1 MKVENGKPKF
11 MEHIQLSVP
20 KIADMGEFKI
30 GMKINTLIHPVED
43 LDDAINEEIVKMIKE
58 KGIND
63 LYLLNKRAIVSA
75 LEKQIPKK
83 GSIKYLSSYTDDPP
97 VLLCPNCQEHIPTE
111 GCNFYK
117 YCYKCGQKIDWSDT
131 E

>member
-1 MKVENGKPKF
+1 MSKTEREMFDELIMAVPFTHKEARY
-11 MEHIQLSVP
+11 IP
-20 KIADMGEFKI
+20 KIKF
-30 GMKINTLIHPVED
+30 
-43 LDDAINEEIVKMIKE
+43 
-58 KGIND
+58 
-63 LYLLNKRAIVSA
+63 A
-75 LEKQIPKK
+75 LEKQIPTK

-117 YCYKCGQKIDWSDT
+117 YCYKCGQALDWSDT

>member
-1 MKVENGKPKF
+1 MVSEVFIKWQKDIDNA
-11 MEHIQLSVP
+11 IL
-20 KIADMGEFKI
+20 GE
-30 GMKINTLIHPVED
+30 
-43 LDDAINEEIVKMIKE
+43 IKE
-58 KGIND
+58 KAIEHGIKTE
-63 LYLLNKRAIVSA
+63 YILNEKAIISA
-75 LEKQIPKK
+75 LEKRIPKK

-117 YCYKCGQKIDWSDT
+117 YCYKCGQALDWSVLN

>member
-1 MKVENGKPKF
+1 MKTQEAIGQLKCNVEG
-11 MEHIQLSVP
+11 
-20 KIADMGEFKI
+20 DY
-30 GMKINTLIHPVED
+30 IN
-43 LDDAINEEIVKMIKE
+43 LDVLEAFNLAIP
-58 KGIND
+58 
-63 LYLLNKRAIVSA
+63 A

-97 VLLCPNCQEHIPTE
+97 VLLCPNCQEHITTE

-117 YCYKCGQKIDWSDT
+117 YCYKCGQALDWSDT

>member
-1 MKVENGKPKF
+1 MTPQEAIKF
-11 MEHIQLSVP
+11 IN
-20 KIADMGEFKI
+20 KIIFVVKTEI
-30 GMKINTLIHPVED
+30 
-43 LDDAINEEIVKMIKE
+43 EEIKAVDFI
-58 KGIND
+58 IA
-63 LYLLNKRAIVSA
+63 LRTAIES

-97 VLLCPNCQEHIPTE
+97 VLLCPNCHEHIPTE

-117 YCYKCGQKIDWSDT
+117 YCYKCGQALDWSDI